1 MRRRRLGLL
10 VNPIAG
16 LGGTVA
22 LNGTDGLADEALRR
36 GAWPLAIARTV
47 AALNAIARGAPDVD
61 IYCYDNAMGGSP
73 ARTAGFI
80 PRIVGGAASDPSSA
94 HDTRAAA
101 RILVDADVELLLF
114 AGGDGTACDVYEAV
128 GTSVPLLGI
137 PAGVKMQ
144 SGVFATTPAA
154 AGTLVSLYFEDRK
167 GIAMLRDADIM
178 DIDEA
183 ARSRG
188 RLAAR
193 LHGTA
198 PSPYQQRLRQNPKAG
213 GGPDEPDALHELA
226 ASVAGSLADGTI
238 YLLGPG
244 TTMAAIKAQAGIRG
258 TLLGVDAVRS
268 GKVLGLNLGEPQI
281 LRLLAR
287 NTPAHLIVSP
297 LGSQGFVFGRGNQQ
311 LSVPVL
317 RSLGRDN
324 ITIVATA
331 GKIVALGGAG
341 LLVDTGDETLD
352 RELAGW
358 HRVITGPNQ
367 STMYRIAV

>member
-1 MRRRRLGLL
+1 MRKRRLGLI

-22 LNGTDGLADEALRR
+22 LNGTDGLAEEALRR
-36 GAWPLAIARTV
+36 GAWPLAISRAV
-47 AALNAIARGAPDVD
+47 AALRALARGVPDVD

-80 PRIVGGAASDPSSA
+80 PRIVGNAARDPSSA
-94 HDTRAAA
+94 DDTRAAA
-101 RILVDADVELLLF
+101 RALADADVELLLF
-114 AGGDGTACDVYEAV
+114 AGGDGTACDVFDGA
-128 GTSVPLLGI
+128 GTRLPILGI
-137 PAGVKMQ
+137 PAGVKMH
-144 SGVFATTPAA
+144 SGVFAVTPAA
-154 AGTLVSLYFEDRK
+154 AGTLVSLYFEARK

-183 ARSRG
+183 ARGRG
-188 RLAAR
+188 RLSAR
-193 LHGTA
+193 LHGA
-198 PSPYQQRLRQNPKAG
+198 ARSPYHARLRQNPKAG
-213 GGPDEPDALHELA
+213 GSAEEPNALRELA
-226 ASVAGSLADGTI
+226 ASVAGSLAGDTI

-244 TTMAAIKAQAGIRG
+244 TTMAAIKTQAGIRG
-258 TLLGVDAVRS
+258 TMLGVDAVKDGRP
-268 GKVLGLNLGEPQI
+268 LGLNLGQPQI

-287 NTPAHLIVSP
+287 NTPARLIVSP
-297 LGSQGFVFGRGNQQ
+297 LGGQGFVFGRGNQQ
-311 LSVPVL
+311 LGVPVL
-317 RSLGRDN
+317 RSLGREN
-324 ITIVATA
+324 IIIVATV

-367 STMYRIAV
+367 STMYRIAA